1 MKPLVIIDTFPS
13 SKEAYEILNNS
24 IDSFVSM
31 GYDVMLVSHM
41 HIEQTTTKKC
51 KYVIYDQNNKFLS
64 RKHCPLFYNI
74 FSNIY
79 FEIAY
84 AGHALPICRNIK
96 SSVALAKAFGY
107 NYFIFTESDV
117 IIKGKDCELF
127 ESYIYQMVNQ
137 KKSMMFFKPK
147 DFKSP
152 SGEDVY
158 ETLLFAGNIDYFQK
172 IFKVPINEEE
182 WVKVPMQVT
191 LEQSFFKVFN
201 TDERKFLIIP
211 DHSSKIF
218 TESDINLIRIGLF
231 NCEMIHNE
239 VNPNKPVLVL
249 MNYLLENNTKFIDIY
264 VNGKLSSTQI
274 LIRSQF
280 WFYDFEIDNSVI
292 HINVYNDQNKT
303 SLYLSKDFILNDE
316 LLNTVN
322 DIGTFKYINQ

>member
-64 RKHCPLFYNI
+64 RKNCPLFYNI

-107 NYFIFTESDV
+107 EYFIFTESDV

-127 ESYIYQMVNQ
+127 ESYVYQMVNQ

-201 TDERKFLIIP
+201 TDERKFLIVP

-231 NCEMIHNE
+231 NCEMIYNE
-239 VNPNKPVLVL
+239 VSPNKPVLVI
-249 MNYLLENNTKFIDIY
+249 MNYLLENNTKFIDVY

-292 HINVYNDQNKT
+292 HINVYNDESKT